1 MRRNYDDRST
11 TSKHDVSVC
20 TSFLYIAKIGPR
32 FSKTLLYK
40 HISAHHRVL
49 MAKLECTENKHILLS
64 RCAKH
69 TCPLFWGGMILKNC
83 SLLGCLRHKPCKV
96 NICTCWRT
104 LFSEHSRS
112 KKDNTQDAPNVLF
125 YTEKYHRSMCRRRR
139 YIAVEWSCGRKG
151 ENRIGGFPKP
161 ASLWCQLHICK
172 GLGSA
177 F

>member
-11 TSKHDVSVC
+11 TSKHDVNMC

-49 MAKLECTENKHILLS
+49 MAKLECTESSNIYFLVDMPNT
-64 RCAKH
+64 R
-69 TCPLFWGGMILKNC
+69 PLFWGGMILKNC

-125 YTEKYHRSMCRRRR
+125 YTEKYDRAMCKRKR
-139 YIAVEWSCGRKG
+139 YIGWVELRSERGKPHWW
-151 ENRIGGFPKP
+151 FPKT
-161 ASLWCQLHICK
+161 SLTLMSVAH
-172 GLGSA
+172 L
-177 F
+177 

>member
-11 TSKHDVSVC
+11 TSKHDVNMC

-83 SLLGCLRHKPCKV
+83 SLLGCLRHKPYKV

-112 KKDNTQDAPNVLF
+112 KKDNTQDVYCSTQRSF
-125 YTEKYHRSMCRRRR
+125 IVHTTQIYVYKEKIYSRW
-139 YIAVEWSCGRKG
+139 VELRLERGKPHWW
-151 ENRIGGFPKP
+151 FPKT
-161 ASLWCQLHICK
+161 SLTLMSVAH
-172 GLGSA
+172 L
-177 F
+177 